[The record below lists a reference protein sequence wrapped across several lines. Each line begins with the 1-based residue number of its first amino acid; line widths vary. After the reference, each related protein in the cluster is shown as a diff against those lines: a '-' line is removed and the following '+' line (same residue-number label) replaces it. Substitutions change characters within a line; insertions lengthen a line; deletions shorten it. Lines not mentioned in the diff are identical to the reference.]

1 MPWFWATCTTS
12 WTTRYFVVR
21 SPRTLMA
28 GCGVFWAST
37 ERRLSIW
44 SFVMGW
50 SFQYRLPCSVTV
62 IVIGWITR
70 GVTLISA
77 IGPPLSLPVLK
88 AMGVSV
94 RCYDD
99 LALGRDF
106 ADASAGG
113 EEVVQVVREGVEL
126 AVRDAVE
133 ADEEVVRQ
141 HGRDRDEQT
150 DGGHD
155 QRFTHRTGHGVDRG
169 LARRTDLDQRA
180 VDAPH
185 GAEQADE
192 RRGRTDGGEHGQA
205 VLEARGFAGHALAQ
219 RAVHELRTVERLD
232 QARTFMALVVR
243 GGLRGVERDLGE
255 RLALVL
261 LFHEADGVL
270 RVRGFPERG
279 DDAIGAAADANVLD
293 EVDHDPVPRHR
304 GHDHEGGGHD
314 QLDDVVARVGEHLAR
329 QVVDA
334 HLLERVGVA
343 SGRSNGVGG
352 FLQHDA
358 YLLSGKNGIA
368 WEELKNR

>member
-1 MPWFWATCTTS
+1 MPCAWAMSTTS
-12 WTTRYFVVR
+12 RMLRYLVTL
-21 SPRTLMA
+21 SPRRFTS
-28 GCGVFWAST
+28 GCGVFCAST
-37 ERRLSIW
+37 DSWLS
-44 SFVMGW
+44 SRSLVMGA
-50 SFQYRLPCSVTV
+50 SFQYSEPSSLTVTV
-62 IVIGWITR
+62 TGGVGGTSSGLWSRLACGSSTLILCDIRGAVIMKMISSTSITSTR
-70 GVTLISA
+70 GVTLISD

-192 RRGRTDGGEHGQA
+192 RRGRTDGGEH
-205 VLEARGFAGHALAQ
+205 
-219 RAVHELRTVERLD
+219 
-232 QARTFMALVVR
+232 
-243 GGLRGVERDLGE
+243 
-255 RLALVL
+255 
-261 LFHEADGVL
+261 
-270 RVRGFPERG
+270 
-279 DDAIGAAADANVLD
+279 
-293 EVDHDPVPRHR
+293 
-304 GHDHEGGGHD
+304 
-314 QLDDVVARVGEHLAR
+314 
-329 QVVDA
+329 
-334 HLLERVGVA
+334 
-343 SGRSNGVGG
+343 
-352 FLQHDA
+352 
-358 YLLSGKNGIA
+358 
-368 WEELKNR
+368 